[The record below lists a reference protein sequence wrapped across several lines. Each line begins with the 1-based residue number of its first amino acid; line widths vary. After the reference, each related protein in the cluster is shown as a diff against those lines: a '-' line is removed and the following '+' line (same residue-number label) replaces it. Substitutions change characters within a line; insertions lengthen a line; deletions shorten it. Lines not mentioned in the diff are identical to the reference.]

1 MPFRSLPGRWLRSGF
16 SASLRTRLLFVVLAA
31 LLGTSLI
38 IFHSW
43 TLQRRVLLSEMEAQV
58 LRLTRMVALE
68 DEELL
73 GSTRTLLSAL
83 ALVPEVRAMD
93 RNTCGSLLW
102 SALDDHPVYANLGV
116 VDAKG
121 NLVCSALQTHRPI
134 GLSDHEFFQEA
145 MRRGQFSVGTYA
157 IDRTTGK
164 AAIYFGQ
171 PLLGSDGRRLGVL
184 FASLELKWLDGFATR
199 VQVPPGSIITAYDRR
214 GTVLAHYPDPDEWVG
229 RSISEAPYVQAS
241 FRERAGVMEARE
253 PSGGLRVHAFTTME
267 SGPTGNPLFLSIG
280 VPRDVL
286 EATLQRALVRDL
298 VLLWSVGAIAL
309 GLLYAGG
316 HMLVVRPVE
325 RLVHAANRL
334 GAGDLSARSELPYG
348 PDELGRLARSFDAMA
363 GSLDAAVRTREE
375 FLEVASHELK
385 TPLASLKLQL
395 QSALRS
401 LQGEQPPPA
410 GKLAERLHFAE
421 RQVWRLSQ
429 LVEQMVDVTTV
440 AEDGLHPMLEQVDLV
455 ELVRRG
461 VEGLATPLVRAD
473 TPVMV
478 HAEGPVTGWWDRKLL
493 EKVFGHLLSNA
504 LKFGQGHPVEVTVQ
518 AEGPLARLSVK
529 DEGIGIAPEVR
540 ARLPGRF
547 ERAVSTRHY
556 GGLGLGLWLVQK
568 MVGVMRGSLILR
580 SEPGRGTECIIE
592 LPREPQLTRSD
603 ARAQDGGTGTLSM
616 HFI

>member
-1 MPFRSLPGRWLRSGF
+1 MRSG
-16 SASLRTRLLFVVLAA
+16 SPASLRTRLLFVVFAA
-31 LLGTSLI
+31 LLASSLI

-43 TLQRRVLLSEMEAQV
+43 SLQRRILLSEMEAQV

-73 GSTRTLLSAL
+73 GSTRTLLSVL
-83 ALVPEVRAMD
+83 ALVPEVRTMD
-93 RNTCGSLLW
+93 RDTCGPLLW
-102 SALDDHPVYANLGV
+102 RALDEHPVYANLGV
-116 VDAKG
+116 LDAEG
-121 NLVCSALQTHRPI
+121 NLVCSALQTRRPI
-134 GLSDHEFFQEA
+134 DLSDQEFFQKA
-145 MRRGQFSVGTYA
+145 MKQGQFSVGTYA
-157 IDRTTGK
+157 IDRATGK
-164 AAIYFGQ
+164 AAIHFGQ

-199 VQVPPGSIITAYDRR
+199 VQVPPGSSITAYDRR
-214 GTVLAHYPDPDEWVG
+214 GTVLARYPDPDEWVG
-229 RSISEAPYVQAS
+229 RSIADAPYVQAS
-241 FRERAGVMEARE
+241 FREKAGVVESRE
-253 PSGGLRVHAFTTME
+253 PRGGLRVHAFTTME
-267 SGPTGNPLFLSIG
+267 SGPAGNPLYLSIG
-280 VPRDVL
+280 VPRDAL
-286 EATLQRALVRDL
+286 EASVERVLVRDMA
-298 VLLWSVGAIAL
+298 LLWSVGAVAL
-309 GLLYAGG
+309 VLLYAGG
-316 HMLVVRPVE
+316 HVLVVRPVE
-325 RLVHAANRL
+325 RLVDAANRL

-348 PDELGRLARSFDAMA
+348 KDELGRLARSFDAMA

-401 LQGEQPPPA
+401 LHGEQSLPA
-410 GKLAERLHFAE
+410 GKLAERLRFAE

-440 AEDGLHPMLEQVDLV
+440 AEGGLHPLLEQVDLV

-461 VEGLATPLVRAD
+461 VEGLAAPLVRAD
-473 TPVMV
+473 TPVVV

-504 LKFGQGHPVEVTVQ
+504 LKFGQGRPVEVTVQ

-529 DEGIGIAPEVR
+529 DEGIGIAPEVQ

-568 MVGVMRGSLILR
+568 MVGVMRGSLLLR
-580 SEPGRGTECIIE
+580 SEPGKGTECVIE
-592 LPREPQLTRSD
+592 LPREPRLTRSN
-603 ARAQDGGTGTLSM
+603 ARPPDGADGADGGTSNTL
-616 HFI
+616 HLI